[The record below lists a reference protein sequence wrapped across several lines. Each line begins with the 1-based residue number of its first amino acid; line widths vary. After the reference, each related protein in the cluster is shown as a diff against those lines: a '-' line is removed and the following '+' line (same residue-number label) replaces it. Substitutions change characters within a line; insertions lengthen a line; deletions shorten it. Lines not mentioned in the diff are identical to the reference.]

1 MIPWVITLHVL
12 PTLAGA
18 RAHCQATCLG
28 LFGYLPTLLFFL
40 FQCSPNT
47 VPLSH
52 LIGEFALFTV
62 NCEVNKF
69 ITGGGGTGT
78 VHQGLAQEGLAQGG
92 SG

>member
-1 MIPWVITLHVL
+1 MILRVITLHVL
-12 PTLAGA
+12 PMLTGA
-18 RAHCQATCLG
+18 QAHCQAACLG
-28 LFGYLPTLLFFL
+28 LFGYLLTLLFFL

-47 VPLSH
+47 LPLSH
-52 LIGEFALFTV
+52 LIGGFALFTV

-78 VHQGLAQEGLAQGG
+78 VHQGPAQEGLAQGR